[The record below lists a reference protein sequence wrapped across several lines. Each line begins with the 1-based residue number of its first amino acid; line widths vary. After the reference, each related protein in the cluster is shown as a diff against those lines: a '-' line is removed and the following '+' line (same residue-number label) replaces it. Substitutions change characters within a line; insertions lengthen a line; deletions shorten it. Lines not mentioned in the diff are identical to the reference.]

1 MIFTHKYAI
10 GLTLFIGV
18 VFLILILVVRI
29 YFHAFSVLDVHS
41 PFHSLVLILRLLII
55 TLFVFGRTVYIV
67 VERET
72 ALGRGRGHA
81 VFGWDVD
88 YAPIPGW

>member
-1 MIFTHKYAI
+1 MISTHKYAI

-18 VFLILILVVRI
+18 VLLILILVVRI

-41 PFHSLVLILRLLII
+41 PFHSLVLILHFLIAA
-55 TLFVFGRTVYIV
+55 LFVFSHTVYIV

-72 ALGRGRGHA
+72 TLGR
-81 VFGWDVD
+81 
-88 YAPIPGW
+88 